1 MQDKS
6 ASSLIKRGDGG
17 EADLDNEDTSVD
29 IFMLKQSLDDSTLLF
44 WRP

>member
-1 MQDKS
+1 LIKDVIKDVLMQDKS

-29 IFMLKQSLDDSTLLF
+29 IFMLK
-44 WRP
+44 